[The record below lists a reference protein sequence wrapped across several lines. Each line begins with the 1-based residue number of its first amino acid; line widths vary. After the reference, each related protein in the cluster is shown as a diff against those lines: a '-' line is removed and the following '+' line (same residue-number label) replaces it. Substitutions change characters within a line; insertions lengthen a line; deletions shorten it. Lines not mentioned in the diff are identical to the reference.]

1 MAAVVYGRH
10 AACSAD
16 RRVRRAG
23 VSPSTIIDEIDERH
37 RTSIC
42 RAFGVE
48 ISSKHDTSN
57 AVQCV
62 VSGRSIRQ
70 DQQLSNMSPVAVPA
84 RMRSHIKVGNQP
96 TVPVDV
102 LQCRHLTLISYA
114 LQRQQ
119 ISLEGRPLV
128 DYPRKVR
135 GNDFFCKT
143 RSNIL
148 PCTVFKS
155 TEKVRKK
162 RSLCPASPCIWMRQ
176 TSTATCCSVS
186 ARSSHAV

>member
-23 VSPSTIIDEIDERH
+23 VSPSTIH
-37 RTSIC
+37 RRNRRAVTE
-42 RAFGVE
+42 RAFAGR
-48 ISSKHDTSN
+48 STSKFRVSMTQRN
-57 AVQCV
+57 ADQCV
-62 VSGRSIRQ
+62 VSGRSSRQ
-70 DQQLSNMSPVAVPA
+70 DQQLSKVSPVAVPA
-84 RMRSHIKVGNQP
+84 RMRSHIKVRNQP
-96 TVPVDV
+96 IVPLDV
-102 LQCRHLTLISYA
+102 LQCRLLTLISYA

-148 PCTVFKS
+148 LVQFP
-155 TEKVRKK
+155 RAPK
-162 RSLCPASPCIWMRQ
+162 R
-176 TSTATCCSVS
+176 
-186 ARSSHAV
+186 